1 MYRYILL
8 LFVLIAHSSAGQN
21 LLTID
26 EAIKNALENN
36 YNIKLA
42 RNDTYIN
49 EANNTLGN
57 AGMLP
62 NVALNFGQA
71 YNFNNTRQE
80 FFSGESRQGN
90 NVKTSNLNANIMANW
105 RLFDGFQMFT
115 NRDKLREYE
124 NIGMTNLKL
133 MMENTVAQVMETYLM
148 IEFQKKKIHTIQEA
162 ISISK
167 ERLNLAKLRQEV
179 GTAANIDVLQAEV
192 DINADSSSLINQML
206 VLRNFKVRLNNL
218 MVSNPNTDFETT
230 EVPAFPPVSM
240 NELMTNAVGRN
251 KMLELADKNIVLSNL
266 TIDQWKSNI
275 YPTIDLSTGYSF
287 SRMNAEIGLLKFN
300 QNAGF
305 AVGLTGRWNIFDG
318 FNNKREIQVAKL
330 NLESQKLRKEQI
342 WADLQSN
349 LQSFYNVYTNANTMI
364 YQEEKH
370 IGIAKQNLDITREKM
385 RIGTIISLELRQA
398 QINLIDTEFR
408 KITAEHD
415 SRMAMLELMRL
426 SGSLLQNF

>member
-1 MYRYILL
+1 MYRYTLL
-8 LFVLIAHSSAGQN
+8 LFVLIVHSSVGQS

-57 AGMLP
+57 AGMMP

-133 MMENTVAQVMETYLM
+133 MMENTVAQVMEMYLM
-148 IEFQKKKIHTIQEA
+148 IEFQKKRIHTIQEA

-179 GTAANIDVLQAEV
+179 GTASNIDVLQAEV

-206 VLRNFKVRLNNL
+206 VLRNLKVRLNNL
-218 MVSNPNTDFETT
+218 MVSNPNTDFETS
-230 EVPAFPPVSM
+230 EVPVFPPVSM
-240 NELMTNAVGRN
+240 NELMTNTAGRN
-251 KMLELADKNIVLSNL
+251 KMLELADKNIILSNL
-266 TIDQWKSNI
+266 TIDQWRSNI

-287 SRMNAEIGLLKFN
+287 TRMNAEIGLLKFN

-305 AVGLTGRWNIFDG
+305 AVGLTGRWNIFNG

-342 WADLQSN
+342 WTDLQSN

-364 YQEEKH
+364 YQEEKN
-370 IGIAKQNLDITREKM
+370 ISIAKQNLDITREKM